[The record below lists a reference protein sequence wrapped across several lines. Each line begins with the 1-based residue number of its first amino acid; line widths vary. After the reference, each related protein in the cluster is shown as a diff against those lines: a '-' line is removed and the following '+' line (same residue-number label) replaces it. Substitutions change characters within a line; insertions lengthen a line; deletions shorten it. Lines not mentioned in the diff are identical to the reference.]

1 MNADIS
7 LDSFLK
13 YESYDH
19 ESWDE
24 LIDGQDVPML
34 GTGWT
39 KHATVRGN
47 LQAAFANGLSK
58 RAKHLYFGNLFIAEA
73 NRYVPDLMVVGDE
86 SQIQELGVFGAP
98 ELVGEVLTRW
108 SAVYDR
114 GRKMEIYAS
123 SGVREYWI
131 ADAESRTIEQYVLDG
146 GRYRLQAVA
155 CACSDAELAKL
166 SEAER
171 GEIQRILRCR
181 IYDEIQ
187 VDANEIFGGID

>member
-146 GRYRLQAVA
+146 GRYRLLAVV
-155 CACSDAELAKL
+155 CACSDTELAKL
-166 SEAER
+166 SDAER
-171 GEIQRILRCR
+171 RGIQQILHCR

-187 VDANEIFGGID
+187 IDANGIFGGIG